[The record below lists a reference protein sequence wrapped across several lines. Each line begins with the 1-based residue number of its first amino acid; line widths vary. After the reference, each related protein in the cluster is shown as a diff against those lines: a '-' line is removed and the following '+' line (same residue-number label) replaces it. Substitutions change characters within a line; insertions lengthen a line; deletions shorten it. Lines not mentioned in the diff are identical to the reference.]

1 MITTSST
8 RAATALAAVALL
20 AGCGGGDAQDA
31 GSSQPPASSS
41 SSAIPAPGSP
51 TVPLDAPGDDR
62 LDEARSDVTLEG
74 AASSVSW
81 RLPADC
87 YEATKP
93 SSARCDDDGTTFQI
107 VVGGKPGMDLVE
119 SELDYRELAEE
130 DSTVQQTTVDVAGRT
145 FTVLVDDGGGAEGD
159 TGIMTFLHQP
169 EGSPDT
175 FAVVL
180 LTEAPVTDLP
190 STRVDE
196 LYQVLGSLEL
206 EPA

>member
-31 GSSQPPASSS
+31 GSSQSPASSS

-74 AASSVSW
+74 AASSISW

-93 SSARCDDDGTTFQI
+93 SSARCDDDGTAFQL
-107 VVGGKPGMDLVE
+107 VVGGKPGMDLVD

>member
-74 AASSVSW
+74 AASSISW

-93 SSARCDDDGTTFQI
+93 SSARCDDDGTAFQI

-130 DSTVQQTTVDVAGRT
+130 DSTVQQTTVDVAERT

-159 TGIMTFLHQP
+159 TGIMTFFHQP

-180 LTEAPVTDLP
+180 LTEAPVSDLP